1 MTLSLYELTKEYT
14 QALDFLTSPEN
25 ECDLQTVLDT
35 IESLDGVLDDKLLN
49 VGRFISTIEAE
60 AEAIEAVELRM
71 RNRRQT
77 LENKA
82 AWLRDYLQ
90 SSMKATGHDTLK
102 APDIALKLAKLPA
115 SVNVVDESLIPDT
128 LWRSTTIRNIDKQLI
143 KQIGGCPGVVIE
155 SKGYRVSIK

>member
-1 MTLSLYELTKEYT
+1 MTISLYELKNEYLK
-14 QALDFLTSPEN
+14 ALDFLTDPEN
-25 ECDLQTVLDT
+25 EIDAITCADT
-35 IESLDGVLDDKLLN
+35 MEALDGALDDKLLN

-82 AWLRDYLQ
+82 GWLRDYLQ
-90 SSMKATGHDTLK
+90 TSMHVTGHDNLK
-102 APDIALKLAKLPA
+102 APDIAIKLARLPA
-115 SVNVVDESLIPDT
+115 SVIVTDEILIPT
-128 LWRSTTIRNIDKQLI
+128 QFWKETVTRTVSKQDI
-143 KQIGGCPGVVIE
+143 KSAGGCPGVVIE

>member
-1 MTLSLYELTKEYT
+1 MSISLYELSQTYT

-35 IESLDGVLDDKLLN
+35 IESLDGALDDKMLN

-77 LENKA
+77 LENKS
-82 AWLRDYLQ
+82 AWLRSYLMSAMQ
-90 SSMKATGHDTLK
+90 STGHDKLK
-102 APDIALKLAKLPA
+102 APDIALAIHKLPP
-115 SVNVVDESLIPDT
+115 SVNIVDESLIPES
-128 LWRSTTIRNIDKQLI
+128 LWRKTITRTVDKQSI
-143 KQIGGCPGVVIE
+143 KQVGGCPGVVIE